1 MAEENEAFGPGLDRR
16 DLHVRLRRPRR
27 SFPEDEERPLQKEG
41 MRLHRHRLPREPGDI
56 RNRPRMPDLGGVAEG
71 PEGPHRARIDHRP
84 RRPHGPQKAHRG
96 PRIGGRGL
104 QINGQGRGVPE
115 GDAHDQQLLVLGEAL
130 SRQVHRD
137 EDEIPPGLPQLVR
150 LRLQGEG
157 AGRKMAENGEIAQAF
172 APQHRKLQAFMVT
185 FSQHFRVLLEII

>member
-1 MAEENEAFGPGLDRR
+1 VL
-16 DLHVRLRRPRR
+16 
-27 SFPEDEERPLQKEG
+27 KT
-41 MRLHRHRLPREPGDI
+41 
-56 RNRPRMPDLGGVAEG
+56 
-71 PEGPHRARIDHRP
+71 
-84 RRPHGPQKAHRG
+84 K
-96 PRIGGRGL
+96 
-104 QINGQGRGVPE
+104 NG
-115 GDAHDQQLLVLGEAL
+115 DQQLLVLGEAL

-185 FSQHFRVLLEII
+185 FSQHFRVLLEKSET

>member
-1 MAEENEAFGPGLDRR
+1 
-16 DLHVRLRRPRR
+16 
-27 SFPEDEERPLQKEG
+27 

-71 PEGPHRARIDHRP
+71 PEGHIEPGSTIVHD
-84 RRPHGPQKAHRG
+84 GLMAHR
-96 PRIGGRGL
+96 RLI
-104 QINGQGRGVPE
+104 
-115 GDAHDQQLLVLGEAL
+115 EAL
-130 SRQVHRD
+130 GSAD
-137 EDEIPPGLPQLVR
+137 EVYKSTVKDEASLKAMLMINSFSSWAKRYLDRFTGMRTKYLQDYLNWFA

-185 FSQHFRVLLEII
+185 FSQHFRVLLEIFSYSPVSYFVH